1 MQPKKLLYSALEIMH
16 RAAIATT
23 RPLKQL
29 LITVIAA
36 GFCLAS
42 RTNAADRVEWVAAG
56 GVWRD
61 VPDVPIQKG
70 HARLKAGKHRKL
82 KGNEKY
88 LKTGIHAH

>member
-1 MQPKKLLYSALEIMH
+1 MRTKKLPYSALEVMH

-23 RPLKQL
+23 RPVKQL

-42 RTNAADRVEWVAAG
+42 RANAADRVEWVAVG

-61 VPDVPIQKG
+61 APDVPIHKG
-70 HARLKAGKHRKL
+70 HARLNAGKH
-82 KGNEKY
+82 
-88 LKTGIHAH
+88 